1 MICDRVQLRCEK
13 EGRVSDDSIAEIVRD
28 ILRERGR
35 AAKGDVVEYRGIFTC
50 RVVDV
55 SPDDDG
61 WCAFFASATKLTVA
75 AAARFQVREEEGGVV
90 VKLDGETYVYDP
102 SVWIKIYKSVV
113 EPLKEGRPPLSAGFR
128 LVGLPGVGKTTLA
141 SLAAA
146 LSGAMFM
153 SIDAGS
159 ILSKWVGESEKR
171 LKRALEEAASTSNP
185 VVVALNDFDTLLVPE
200 GASGSSVSEVYS
212 NLRHELVNWID
223 RVHDSPKVVLATSN
237 MSAADPALERRLPA
251 IFVPPPTVEQVKMW
265 LEQSQSDVLRR
276 AYEALGREQV
286 AAFAVREAQ
295 RGASWGHIIRALKM
309 SIATGKLESI
319 FRFNAPGYAMLSPLS
334 EVPPVPAG
342 VADRIRGMLG
352 PDPSFKAVPAV
363 VGASEVPVSEYKYS
377 ALAKALAY
385 IVARAYRRHVVVLV
399 ESAYTRDALAVAEQ
413 LGGFLL
419 APGTLRG
426 DPLRVV
432 LESSVPVLFDHMPQE
447 VRLPPLIL
455 AQDYA
460 VVRDYLTEVII
471 KFYGIPCAN
480 AKALVKPSTV
490 RDMVDFAWAASK
502 LRVSCEQLAAAAAFR

>member
-13 EGRVSDDSIAEIVRD
+13 EGRVDDESIAEIVRD

-50 RVVDV
+50 RVVDIK
-55 SPDDDG
+55 PDDDG
-61 WCAFFASATKLTVA
+61 WCAFFASAAKLAVA

-90 VKLDGETYVYDP
+90 VKLDRETYVYDP
-102 SVWIKIYKSVV
+102 TVWLKIYKSIV

-146 LSGAMFM
+146 LSGAMLV
-153 SIDAGS
+153 SIDASS

-171 LKRALEEAASTSNP
+171 LKRILEEAAATPNP
-185 VVVALNDFDTLLVPE
+185 VVVVLNDFDTLMVPE
-200 GASGSSVSEVYS
+200 SASGSSINEVYS
-212 NLRHELVNWID
+212 NLRHTLINWLDQI
-223 RVHDSPKVVLATSN
+223 HGEPKAAVATTN
-237 MSAADPALERRLPA
+237 MSRTDPALERRLPA

-265 LEQSQSDVLRR
+265 LEQSQSDVLRQ
-276 AYEALGREQV
+276 AYERLGREQV
-286 AAFAVREAQ
+286 TSFAIREAQ
-295 RGASWGHIIRALKM
+295 RGASWGHIVRALMM

-342 VADRIRGMLG
+342 MADKIKGMLG

-363 VGASEVPVSEYKYS
+363 IGASEIPLSEYKYS

-399 ESAYTRDALAVAEQ
+399 ESAYTSDALAVAEQ

-460 VVRDYLTEVII
+460 VVKDYLTEAVI

-480 AKALVKPSTV
+480 VKSLVKPSTV
-490 RDMVDFAWAASK
+490 KDMVDFAWAASK